1 MRILSAGLLVGLL
14 LNVIGWLGN
23 VFLLGPLWRSAVT
36 EVAAT
41 PWRDSPWRDV
51 ISLAPDFIYGIAIC
65 WLYARLA
72 PSCGATFAT
81 ALRATMLVFIVGAF
95 TTYLG
100 IANSG
105 LLPWGLSAATTL
117 LALVTFIP
125 GAWLVHA
132 LMRRHALA

>member
-1 MRILSAGLLVGLL
+1 
-14 LNVIGWLGN
+14 
-23 VFLLGPLWRSAVT
+23 
-36 EVAAT
+36 
-41 PWRDSPWRDV
+41 
-51 ISLAPDFIYGIAIC
+51 
-65 WLYARLA
+65 
-72 PSCGATFAT
+72 
-81 ALRATMLVFIVGAF
+81 VGAL

-132 LMRRHALA
+132 LLKEHALA